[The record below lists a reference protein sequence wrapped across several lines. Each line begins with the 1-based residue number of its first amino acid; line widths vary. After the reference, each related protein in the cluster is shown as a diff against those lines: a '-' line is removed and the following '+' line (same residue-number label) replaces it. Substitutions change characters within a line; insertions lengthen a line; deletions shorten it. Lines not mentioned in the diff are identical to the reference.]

1 MKSNLKEIC
10 KSSKNEMTICYDKE
24 LKEPFFSC
32 VRGENVIG
40 ISITD
45 ADYKNGTKDKLSAK
59 ERHILMSTLG
69 AHFKELVLSYNES
82 IGMPREES
90 EKFKMYGDS
99 YVSSVQGAIPVDFPM
114 PNYLNLR

>member
-1 MKSNLKEIC
+1 MGNLKEIC

-32 VRGENVIG
+32 MRGVNAIS

-45 ADYKNGTKDKLSAK
+45 AEYKNGTNEKLSAK
-59 ERHILMSTLG
+59 ERHILMSVLG
-69 AHFKELVLSYNES
+69 NHFKELVLSYNES

-90 EKFKMYGDS
+90 EKFKMYGEN
-99 YVSSVQGAIPVDFPM
+99 YVPSVQGAIPVDFPM